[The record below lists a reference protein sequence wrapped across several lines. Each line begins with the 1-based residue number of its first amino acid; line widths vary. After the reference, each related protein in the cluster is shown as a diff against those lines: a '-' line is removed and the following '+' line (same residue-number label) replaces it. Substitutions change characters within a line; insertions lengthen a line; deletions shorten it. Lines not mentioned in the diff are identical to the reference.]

1 MSSRSAYRVLSATW
15 TPYVE
20 HSFLY
25 TPRIGDAEH
34 SSVPKEC
41 ASSLLRLL
49 AGDLGLTA
57 AGRALKIAVSFW
69 AGWIKKNSAV

>member
-25 TPRIGDAEH
+25 TPRIGDAEP
-34 SSVPKEC
+34 SSVPKGR

-57 AGRALKIAVSFW
+57 AGRARLGVTAAPP
-69 AGWIKKNSAV
+69 AGADPYFD